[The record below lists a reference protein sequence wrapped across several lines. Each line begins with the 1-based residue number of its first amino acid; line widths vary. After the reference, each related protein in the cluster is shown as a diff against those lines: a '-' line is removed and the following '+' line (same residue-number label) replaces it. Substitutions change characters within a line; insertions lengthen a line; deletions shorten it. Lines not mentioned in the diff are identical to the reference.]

1 MHFPQCEIVTQPM
14 IALAACWHCFLATT
28 VNRYILMALTVF
40 AANINTAI
48 VIGQHIRI
56 MQVIKNAM
64 NVKICPIKLMYT
76 CILKPS

>member
-1 MHFPQCEIVTQPM
+1 
-14 IALAACWHCFLATT
+14 
-28 VNRYILMALTVF
+28 MALTVF

-76 CILKPS
+76 CIYKPS